1 MRNDPPREKSPE
13 RLSFTRTVFVTVVAI
28 IVSWTVTSICLFVLP
43 LDPAYTEQFAGPTL
57 TIATIVPVLVAI
69 PVTIVLQRGRLK
81 LERAMR
87 ELADVHA
94 ELERRSRIDPLTG
107 ILNRDA
113 FLKQVNQLR
122 VEGTNGAMLM
132 IDIDHFKMIND
143 QYGHMAGD
151 EALRGFAGALS
162 QAVQGRELIGRL
174 GGEEFGAFVP
184 CEDMETAHQAAERLR
199 LAVNR
204 MIFTPRPGIVRRV
217 TASIGVAGGTP
228 ADTLSELMRRAD
240 LSLYEAKAAGRDR
253 VIVHAAA

>member
-1 MRNDPPREKSPE
+1 MKTDPTRDRTPE
-13 RLSFTRTVFVTVVAI
+13 RLSFARTVFVTAIAVV
-28 IVSWTVTSICLFVLP
+28 VSWTVTGLCLFVLP

-57 TIATIVPVLVAI
+57 TIATIVPVIVAI

-87 ELADVHA
+87 ELATVHA

-107 ILNRDA
+107 LLNREA

-132 IDIDHFKMIND
+132 IDIDHFKSIND
-143 QYGHMAGD
+143 LYGHMAGD
-151 EALRGFAGALS
+151 EALRGFAGALL
-162 QAVQGRELIGRL
+162 QAVHGRELVGRL

-184 CEDMETAHQAAERLR
+184 CDDMETAHRAAERLR

-204 MIFTPRPGIVRRV
+204 MVFTPRPGVVRRI
-217 TASIGVAGGTP
+217 TASIGGAGGTP
-228 ADTLSELMRRAD
+228 AETLSELMRRAD
-240 LSLYEAKAAGRDR
+240 LSLYDAKAAGRDR
-253 VIVHAAA
+253 VMVHAAA